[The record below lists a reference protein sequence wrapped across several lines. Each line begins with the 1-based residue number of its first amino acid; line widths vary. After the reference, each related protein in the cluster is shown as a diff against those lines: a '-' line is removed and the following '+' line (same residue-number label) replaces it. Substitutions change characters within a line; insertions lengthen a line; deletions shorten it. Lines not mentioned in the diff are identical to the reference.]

1 MSHRTPSHSPQASI
15 EQELRW
21 FHASNRA
28 VLNSLAIA
36 VCTLDRSGAVESL
49 NQEAVRLLGWSEST
63 CRGRSFHDLT
73 QCSSVVVGKSSQDVC
88 PIADVLQTGESL
100 WVPRVGLK
108 SRSGD
113 WLMVELT
120 CTPLV
125 DEGASGVVLSFRDLV
140 TQIRMEEDLHRL
152 ASIPDESPFPI
163 VEFDIQANMLY
174 ANPSMTRLMEQ
185 AGFREEGFSAAL
197 PTDVQAIVE
206 RCLTLGVSE
215 HDVEVDVGRKQYAW
229 LFCPLK
235 DLQLVRGYGIDIT
248 ERKQAADELGAFVE
262 VLGHKNH
269 ELDEALTK
277 AEAATQAKTAFLAMM
292 SHEIRTPLNGIIGM
306 TSLLTDS
313 SLTSE
318 QREDA
323 DTIQKSA
330 EGLLRI
336 INDIL
341 DFSKIEAGRLD
352 FEVIDFDPHTL
363 LEDVLDLLAL
373 RAHDK
378 GLHLAGRVL
387 SDVPSCLRGDPMRLR
402 QIFTNLIGNAIKFT
416 DHGEVVV
423 EIHAR
428 ACDTINESE
437 GGPEGEDLVVLH
449 CTVRDTGIGISPE
462 GQRRLF
468 QPFSQADSTT
478 TRRYGGTG
486 LGLAI
491 SKQLVELMGGTI
503 GVWSMPDQGSEFWT
517 ILPFASQSHSPISE
531 PLPEFRLLQGRSVLL
546 LESHEPTKVG
556 IEELLNAINVSC
568 QSKDSLAG
576 ALQAL
581 RERPAHSQMYD
592 MALIDCEGCG
602 DDPKRIIQELRQAM
616 GESIVPLVPLLRGN
630 RKGSEMAVEAG
641 GDLWLTKP
649 VRRSR
654 LYKCLHALT
663 HQPEASVSREPL
675 PVDVDTVLAQGRPSS
690 HAFQGRILV
699 AEDNPINLKVV
710 VGMLNKTGV
719 VVDTVTNGREAC
731 EAVAKQSYD
740 LVFMDWQMPQMDGL
754 QATVEIRRREAA
766 GREALSVKRN
776 ENDDDSSHA
785 LRITPHET
793 SPSHVPIVA
802 MTANSMPGDREKCL
816 AAGMD
821 EYLVKPLRLS
831 AVVEVLANWLTPQG
845 AGSHV
850 EPDHETDPGFRKAV
864 DGDDKK
870 RAEGCG
876 EASTHSHTLWDPTI
890 ALSHMDEDHV
900 LLQELIALFIETG
913 PATLSKIREAL
924 DNQDYLIAE
933 RSAHT
938 LKGSLGAFRA
948 KSVQACAGELERLAS
963 EHRSDS
969 VESVYQQLSESTA
982 QLLREFQEYVNS
994 KESEVRSEK

>member
-1 MSHRTPSHSPQASI
+1 MSHSTPSNSSQASI

-21 FHASNRA
+21 FHASNLA

-36 VCTLDRSGAVESL
+36 VCTLDRSGVVESL
-49 NQEAVRLLGWSEST
+49 NQEAVRLLGWGESA
-63 CRGRSFHDLT
+63 CRGRFFHDLT
-73 QCSSVVVGKSSQDVC
+73 QCSSMVGESSQDVC
-88 PIADVLQTGESL
+88 PIAYVLQTGKPM
-100 WVPRVGLK
+100 WVPRAGLK

-113 WLMVELT
+113 WLKVELS

-125 DEGASGVVLSFRDLV
+125 DEGASGVVLSFRDLA
-140 TQIRMEEDLHRL
+140 TQIQMEEDLHRL
-152 ASIPDESPFPI
+152 ASIPEESPFPI

-197 PTDVQAIVE
+197 PTDVQKIVMGCLE
-206 RCLTLGVSE
+206 RGVSE

-235 DLQLVRGYGIDIT
+235 DLQLVRGYGIDVT
-248 ERKQAADELGAFVE
+248 ERKIAADELGAFVE
-262 VLGHKNH
+262 VLGQKNH

-277 AEAATQAKTAFLAMM
+277 AEAATQAKAAFLATM

-313 SLTSE
+313 PLTSE

-323 DTIQKSA
+323 ETIQKSA
-330 EGLLRI
+330 EGLLTI

-341 DFSKIEAGRLD
+341 DFSKIEAGKLD
-352 FEVIDFDPHTL
+352 CEVIDFDLHTL
-363 LEDVLDLLAL
+363 LEDVLDLLAP

-378 GLHLAGRVL
+378 GLHLVGRVAV
-387 SDVPSCLRGDPMRLR
+387 DVPPCLRGDPMRLR

-416 DHGEVVV
+416 DHGEVVIEV
-423 EIHAR
+423 HPR
-428 ACDTINESE
+428 ACDTISESE
-437 GGPEGEDLVVLH
+437 GGPEGENLVLLH

-468 QPFSQADSTT
+468 QAFSQADSST
-478 TRRYGGTG
+478 TRKYGGTG

-503 GVWSMPDQGSEFWT
+503 GVSSNPDQGSQFWIT
-517 ILPFASQSHSPISE
+517 LPFASQSHSPISE

-546 LESHEPTKVG
+546 LETHEPTTIG
-556 IEELLNAINVSC
+556 IEESLNAVNVFC
-568 QSKDSLAG
+568 QSQDSLVG
-576 ALQAL
+576 TLQVL

-602 DDPKRIIQELRQAM
+602 DDPKCIIQELRQAM
-616 GESIVPLVPLLRGN
+616 GESPVPLVLLLREN
-630 RKGSEMAVEAG
+630 RKGSELAG
-641 GDLWLTKP
+641 EIGGGPWLTKP

-654 LYKCLHALT
+654 LYKCLHGLT
-663 HQPEASVSREPL
+663 HQPEASVSGEPGQADA
-675 PVDVDTVLAQGRPSS
+675 VAVLAQGQHSS
-690 HAFQGRILV
+690 HAFQGRILL

-731 EAVAKQSYD
+731 EAVANQSYD

-754 QATVEIRRREAA
+754 QATQEIRRREMSLVA
-766 GREALSVKRN
+766 GGSSLVKG
-776 ENDDDSSHA
+776 ESSSGKDQRPA
-785 LRITPHET
+785 T
-793 SPSHVPIVA
+793 SDQRRLPIVA
-802 MTANSMPGDREKCL
+802 MTANAMPGDREKCL

-821 EYLVKPLRLS
+821 EYLVKPLRMS
-831 AVVEVLANWLTPQG
+831 AVVKVLANWLTPQ
-845 AGSHV
+845 ADGSHV
-850 EPDHETDPGFRKAV
+850 EPDSETEPGSKNV
-864 DGDDKK
+864 EDGDY
-870 RAEGCG
+870 EGRMDLRG
-876 EASTHSHTLWDPTI
+876 EALIPSHMLWDPTV

-900 LLQELIALFIETG
+900 LLQELIELFMETG
-913 PATLSKIREAL
+913 PATLSTIREAL
-924 DNQDYLIAE
+924 DRHDYVMAQ
-933 RSAHT
+933 RFAHT

-948 KSVQACAGELERLAS
+948 KSMQACAGELERLAS
-963 EHRSDS
+963 THQTDT
-969 VESVYQQLSESTA
+969 VESVYQQLSESTE
-982 QLLREFQEYVNS
+982 QLLREFQEYVNNS
-994 KESEVRSEK
+994 KE